1 MGPLILLL
9 LMQKTFSFYRNLH
22 KKSFIILFLALSLFA
37 IYEPN
42 TAHSQ
47 EQSIFDWFFSFMSD
61 EKTTYVDNITYLEN
75 QNEYLNDQ
83 INDLNA
89 KNNKLNNQINDLY
102 LENEKLS
109 NDMSYWSFQ
118 NKQLE
123 NDKTR
128 LKNII
133 TSMEKERE
141 EISDNI
147 EIFQKELE
155 SYMNMYEETAE
166 SERLNFVNQLTD
178 KYKIFIHDGKINWN
192 VQDGSNN
199 PYTWVIPILS
209 YEDAIR
215 YNDDYS
221 TRKIRDGNNQI
232 YKIAKLEPFVDRVF
246 TKVIDNVWLNSN
258 SNNDFVYN
266 VWYIV
271 NQLTVYSTE
280 IGEYPRYSVET
291 LSRGGGDCEDMAI
304 LIVDMLRSSKHT
316 KNWDIQFMIVDSNN
330 LDSPITPNHVIIKIA
345 HPEIDGFYY
354 LEPTA
359 KTWDAAMQHNGK
371 FISGWVESI

>member
-1 MGPLILLL
+1 MDPLILSL
-9 LMQKTFSFYRNLH
+9 LMKKAFSFHRNLH
-22 KKSFIILFLALSLFA
+22 QKSFIILFLTLSLFA
-37 IYEPN
+37 IYVPN

-47 EQSIFDWFFSFMSD
+47 EQSIFDWFFSFMGD

-109 NDMSYWSFQ
+109 NDVSYWSFQ
-118 NKQLE
+118 TKELK
-123 NDKTR
+123 NDKIR
-128 LKNII
+128 LKNTITMMEDERQEII
-133 TSMEKERE
+133 
-141 EISDNI
+141 DNL
-147 EIFQKELE
+147 EIFKTEFK
-155 SYMNMYEETAE
+155 SYMTNYEETIE
-166 SERLNFVNQLTD
+166 SETLNLVNTLADQ
-178 KYKIFIHDGKINWN
+178 YKITIHDGKINWN
-192 VQDGSNN
+192 VRDGSNN
-199 PYTWVIPILS
+199 YYTWEMPILS
-209 YEDAIR
+209 YENTIR

-221 TRKIRDGNNQI
+221 IRKVSDVNKRIH
-232 YKIAKLEPFVDRVF
+232 KIAKLEPFVDHSF

-258 SNNDFVYN
+258 SNDNFVYN

-280 IGEYPRYSVET
+280 IGEYPRYSLET

-316 KNWDIQFMIVDSNN
+316 KNWDIEFMIIDSNN
-330 LDSPITPNHVIIKIA
+330 LNDPISPNHVIIKIK
-345 HPEIDGFYY
+345 HPDNDGYYY

-359 KTWDAAMQHNGK
+359 KTWDAALQHNGK
-371 FISGWVESI
+371 RISGWVETI